1 MESKG
6 RVFKPQ
12 GAFMVFP
19 CIGSVIHVT
28 INPALRTA
36 RMRWGNFTL
45 MFSAPILVIM
55 VILPGLFE
63 GFRISI
69 SFTKSPGFILSLT
82 YIPQITCQFDSQDDR
97 TSTVPRFHLI
107 NRKKKDLKPT
117 FMPRGLATP
126 RRNSTWA
133 PSSWRVR
140 SPTHN
145 MWAEQS

>member
-1 MESKG
+1 MNAQTKLGPIQIDHNRNDLLAKDEQEVPGGSSLTRIESNG
-6 RVFKPQ
+6 RVFRPQ
-12 GAFMVFP
+12 GALMVFP

-69 SFTKSPGFILSLT
+69 SFTKSLGFILSLT
-82 YIPQITCQFDSQDDR
+82 YIAQITCQFDSQDHR
-97 TSTVPRFHLI
+97 TSTVPRFI
-107 NRKKKDLKPT
+107 EPIEKRI
-117 FMPRGLATP
+117 
-126 RRNSTWA
+126 
-133 PSSWRVR
+133 
-140 SPTHN
+140 
-145 MWAEQS
+145 